1 MKSVFQA
8 PVSPVRPLSTRPVV
22 DGGANRGD
30 HSRPAG
36 NADGSPPAVRRGLG
50 LAAASLLWLSAAAG
64 RGDVVTNLT
73 AYWSFDSTSSG
84 TTTATVGPN
93 GTLVTVTDAGGSPF
107 VADTTGVIGN
117 SLDFVS
123 TQPTANSLRQGY
135 VDYGTDVSIQSN
147 MSIAGWMNIDAV
159 LESVGNSS
167 VSRAY
172 LLGQMGATSGIR
184 GTQVYVEGGG
194 VFVQSYVDSVD
205 TAIGTGTGLVPIGT
219 NAWTHIAATRISGTQ
234 RIYVDGILR
243 ASGTATGPFDVSTQP
258 LASGKG
264 FSTVNPSFQDN
275 YLDARLDDLGLW
287 SSELTS
293 REVAAIAGLGKQS
306 AVPLDS
312 GQIDDVLALNAVG
325 QSAVAGSDTWYY
337 TTTFVNP
344 LGGGSLMA
352 GMNYVGTDNQKYVIL
367 EGTEGNFVG
376 VATLVPEPQGLLLAG
391 LAVAAAAWAGRRRRP

>member
-8 PVSPVRPLSTRPVV
+8 PVGPPRSLSTRPVV

-36 NADGSPPAVRRGLG
+36 IADGSPPAVRRGLG

-64 RGDVVTNLT
+64 RGDVVTGLT
-73 AYWSFDSTSSG
+73 AYWSFNSTSSP

-93 GTLVTVTDAGGSPF
+93 GTLVTVNDAGGSPF
-107 VADTTGVIGN
+107 VADTPGVIGN

-123 TQPTANSLRQGY
+123 TQPTANPLRQGY
-135 VDYGTDVSIQSN
+135 VAYGTTVSIQST

-159 LESVGNSS
+159 LNQETSLATP
-167 VSRAY
+167 RAY
-172 LLGQMGATSGIR
+172 LLGQMGAFGDR

-194 VFVQSYVDSVD
+194 VAVQSYVDSAG
-205 TAIGTGTGLVPIGT
+205 TAITTGTGLVPIGT

-258 LASGKG
+258 LASGRG
-264 FSTVNPSFQDN
+264 FATSGGTQIN
-275 YLDARLDDLGLW
+275 YLDAQLDDLGLW

-306 AVPLDS
+306 AVPLNSD
-312 GQIDDVLALNAVG
+312 QIDDVLALNAVG

-337 TTTFVNP
+337 TTTFVSP
-344 LGGGSLMA
+344 LGGGDLMA

-367 EGTEGNFVG
+367 EDTEGSFVG
-376 VATLVPEPQGLLLAG
+376 VTTLVPEPQGLLLAG
-391 LAVAAAAWAGRRRRP
+391 LGVAAAAWAGRRRRP